1 MSMSMSTKIED
12 LPGPIPE
19 EVRNDLN
26 NIQNNFSRQSKD
38 QYEDDIVRQNT
49 FQNSQLIE
57 SAVNPEMYRQSPQ
70 ESNIQLNIKKRVK
83 FQDETKDETT
93 EKENQGILTFIQ
105 DQVNEDNLLL
115 LIVLIV
121 SSRTDLDPYIKNL
134 PGLGSH
140 LTDSLILVTIV
151 RCFLLLV
158 VYIVFRQYI
167 LPKIKV

>member
-1 MSMSMSTKIED
+1 MSMSTKIED

-26 NIQNNFSRQSKD
+26 NIQNNFSRQNKD

-49 FQNSQLIE
+49 LQNSQLIE
-57 SAVNPEMYRQSPQ
+57 QRVNPEMYRQSPQ

-83 FQDETKDETT
+83 FQDEDDNK
-93 EKENQGILTFIQ
+93 EKASEGFLTFIQ
-105 DQVNEDNLLL
+105 NQVNEDNLLL
-115 LIVLIV
+115 LLVLIV

-134 PGLGSH
+134 PVVGGQ
-140 LTDSLILVTIV
+140 LTDSLILLTIV
-151 RCFLLLV
+151 RCFLLLI
-158 VYIVFRQYI
+158 VYILFRQYI

>member
-1 MSMSMSTKIED
+1 MSMSTKIED

-26 NIQNNFSRQSKD
+26 NIQNNFSRQRP
-38 QYEDDIVRQNT
+38 QYDDDIVRQNT
-49 FQNSQLIE
+49 LQNSQLTE
-57 SAVNPEMYRQSPQ
+57 SVINPEMYRQSPQ

-83 FQDETKDETT
+83 FKDETKDETT
-93 EKENQGILTFIQ
+93 EKETGILTSIQ

-115 LIVLIV
+115 LLLLIV